1 MWRELLQPPQLA
13 PAVWNK
19 CGLTLESGC
28 EADGIM
34 QEAVTHPHRGS
45 CDGLQPCLSQGSGLG
60 TLLLTF
66 PSWGTFP
73 SKSSHRYYICGS

>member
-45 CDGLQPCLSQGSGLG
+45 CDGAAMFVPG
-60 TLLLTF
+60 
-66 PSWGTFP
+66 
-73 SKSSHRYYICGS
+73 